1 MSKVWFI
8 TGAGSGI
15 GAATARAAL
24 GAGDRVV
31 ATGRNPDKI
40 RNALRGV
47 ASDRLAVVQLD
58 VADAIQAKAAVDKA
72 MEAFGRIDVLVN
84 NAGYSLLGNFEEL
97 TTAEIDGLISTNLHG
112 VVHVM
117 RAVIPVTRKQRS
129 GKIINVSSLAGII
142 GFKHCGAYSAAKFA
156 VEGLSQSVAQEVAQ
170 FGIIVT
176 AVAPGFFRTDLLD
189 DQNARYGSS
198 TIDDYAA
205 EGSAKAMWSGY
216 NGKQQG
222 DPAKLGDALVKIA
235 GMDNPPKQFL
245 AGSDA
250 VVQAQHEQHHLD
262 QSDRAG
268 RGHPGQ
274 PYEKLGLGSS
284 DCAAE
289 QPCGQ
294 FYEQQ
299 QRARFD
305 APAVVPKVLIRVARR
320 PAVAMADFVAK
331 DSLRRS

>member
-31 ATGRNPDKI
+31 ATGRNLDKI
-40 RNALRGV
+40 SNALR

-72 MEAFGRIDVLVN
+72 MAAFGRIDVLVN

-117 RAVIPVTRKQRS
+117 RAVIPVMRKQRS
-129 GKIINVSSLAGII
+129 GHIINVSSLAGII

-250 VVQAQHEQHHLD
+250 VTAT
-262 QSDRAG
+262 RAALEA
-268 RGHPGQ
+268 RL
-274 PYEKLGLGSS
+274 EEIRAFEDLSNSTDGS
-284 DCAAE
+284 
-289 QPCGQ
+289 
-294 FYEQQ
+294 F
-299 QRARFD
+299 
-305 APAVVPKVLIRVARR
+305 
-320 PAVAMADFVAK
+320 
-331 DSLRRS
+331 